1 MNTTTHN
8 VQLVGTC
15 TYVWLFK
22 RNCRFGNCAN
32 VYAYFVLKNVKLGCI
47 SLRMCIPKC
56 FILCVVC
63 GWQVDEDMTA
73 KLDLCHTRFSFM
85 ENELV
90 YVPNWMAPEGLLPLL
105 TVQQSV

>member
-1 MNTTTHN
+1 MGTTSL
-8 VQLVGTC
+8 QGT
-15 TYVWLFK
+15 K
-22 RNCRFGNCAN
+22 A
-32 VYAYFVLKNVKLGCI
+32 VYPKCPYLGG
-47 SLRMCIPKC
+47 SAVYQKC

-63 GWQVDEDMTA
+63 DLQIDEDMTA

-105 TVQQSV
+105 TLQLSRVIYTSFVSEYST